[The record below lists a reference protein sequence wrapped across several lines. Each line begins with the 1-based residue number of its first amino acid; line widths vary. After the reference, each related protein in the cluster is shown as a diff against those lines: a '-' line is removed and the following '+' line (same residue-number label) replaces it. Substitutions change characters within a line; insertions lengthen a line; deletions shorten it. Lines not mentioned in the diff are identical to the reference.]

1 MGWST
6 TAPTV
11 KSWEQEQ
18 TSYWGQNYF
27 TISTTRSIGRTSG
40 KGIAIKVVLTIT
52 DISGRSGGFQANGYV
67 YLYAKVGSADAVE
80 DKSQRMPLG
89 TKTYIFYYT
98 DEAASGVNI
107 VTKAGWSESSG
118 SQTTV
123 SFTAPKTNG
132 NVYANVNGT
141 WKEATM
147 FVNVNGTWKE
157 AQAKIN
163 VGGEWK

>member
-18 TSYWGQNYF
+18 TSYWGQNNF

-40 KGIAIKVVLTIT
+40 KGIAVKVEFTLTQRQ
-52 DISGRSGGFQANGYV
+52 SGYTPQYNI
-67 YLYAKVGSADAVE
+67 YLSAQVGSAAAVV
-80 DKSQRMPLG
+80 DTSIAMPG
-89 TKTYIFYYT
+89 YGETVTIYYT
-98 DEAASGVNI
+98 DEAAVGETVTTI
-107 VTKAGWSESSG
+107 VGWSNSTSSR
-118 SQTTV
+118 QTLT
-123 SFTAPKTNG
+123 FTAPKLLGAT
-132 NVYANVNGT
+132 VFVNIGGT

-147 FVNVNGTWKE
+147 FVNVSGTWKE

-163 VGGEWK
+163 VGGDWK